1 MKKKVSDKELLSI
14 GAVARSFGVSENCI
28 RRMEAAGL
36 IRPAYVAA
44 ESGYRYYSGSDIA
57 QISTVLTLRSFGFT
71 SEDISLFVKNPD
83 DLAVL
88 YCKLENIRQ
97 SVTNLMQQLDRRL
110 KDDAPYRCDV
120 FSFSEAFCY
129 TREVSMVPHLSV
141 FSDIASEMLMEVITN
156 RLPIDYTRPLMI
168 ETASTDYRNF
178 NPAAEQKLLFHVPL
192 REATQGRHIT
202 FVPQTRAVDV
212 KWSYPG
218 TDYFGI
224 MPVIRRYFDLFSLRQ
239 SGTLRATFDM
249 GNHSSHNAG
258 ISNTVM
264 HILIPIG

>member
-71 SEDISLFVKNPD
+71 SEDIGLFVKNPD

-88 YCKLENIRQ
+88 YRKLENIRQ

-224 MPVIRRYFDLFSLRQ
+224 IPVIRRYFDLFSLRQ